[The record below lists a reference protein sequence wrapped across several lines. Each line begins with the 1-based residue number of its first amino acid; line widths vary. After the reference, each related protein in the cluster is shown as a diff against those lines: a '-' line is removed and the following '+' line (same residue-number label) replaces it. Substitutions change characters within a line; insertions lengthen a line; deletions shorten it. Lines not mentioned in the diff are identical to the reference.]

1 MIQAS
6 NLDGRLVRVVDVDD
20 RRVARVQRKLHT
32 DQRLEKVNL
41 DEKKLSDF
49 NLLQVLNLAIIT
61 CILYGLGVPVPS
73 TV

>member
-32 DQRLEKVNL
+32 DQRLEKEIL
-41 DEKKLSDF
+41 MRKDF
-49 NLLQVLNLAIIT
+49 NLLQILNLAVIT